1 MTSFDFDVVSP
12 ADLTVTQLDETVAV
26 AVRAYDSNPSIQC
39 DGWWKQGSLR
49 SFVKGCN
56 SEEQRALRF
65 DSVYASLSEETKYG
79 LKIKEFMNNALGKT
93 AIQDKGVMVVGADS
107 DLKVRIYE
115 SFGFKLKGRTVLA
128 SSVKGESYPL
138 FVLKKIP

>member
-1 MTSFDFDVVSP
+1 MFKEMTR
-12 ADLTVTQLDETVAV
+12 Q
-26 AVRAYDSNPSIQC
+26 
-39 DGWWKQGSLR
+39 
-49 SFVKGCN
+49 
-56 SEEQRALRF
+56 
-65 DSVYASLSEETKYG
+65 
-79 LKIKEFMNNALGKT
+79 